1 METSEKAGISVLVI
15 VIAILLFAPIVPR
28 TRTELEPYEVIEKQ
42 PYEERETYTEI
53 EPYTATKRTK
63 WEVTWQTITGDYK
76 WAATIGTSEFPS
88 EFDYNWG
95 TGKLYGDHD
104 DYIGFVATATI
115 NVARSGPSSFTLG
128 SDDGSKLYID
138 GREVID
144 NYGSH
149 WYIKK
154 TYVADSMSLG
164 KHSLK
169 IVYYDINLHARVS
182 FSADRDLLTWD
193 ETEYR
198 EVQKE
203 RIVTKYR
210 DVTVTRHRE
219 VTRTRYVSLIQL
231 LTGGP

>member
-1 METSEKAGISVLVI
+1 METSAKVGISVLVI
-15 VIAILLFAPIVPR
+15 VVAILLFVPIVPR

-115 NVARSGPSSFTLG
+115 NVPRSANTVQTRITCFKTTKGYRLPKEQEDPRF
-128 SDDGSKLYID
+128 YI
-138 GREVID
+138 
-144 NYGSH
+144 
-149 WYIKK
+149 
-154 TYVADSMSLG
+154 
-164 KHSLK
+164 
-169 IVYYDINLHARVS
+169 
-182 FSADRDLLTWD
+182 
-193 ETEYR
+193 
-198 EVQKE
+198 
-203 RIVTKYR
+203 
-210 DVTVTRHRE
+210 
-219 VTRTRYVSLIQL
+219 
-231 LTGGP
+231 